1 MERGSSIKKEGDNG
15 QPLVQDGNRESII
28 APTTQEE
35 VEAYYYRQAMLQSQV
50 FRVLMVFS
58 DFLVCLSHGSNDC
71 SNAISPLIVL
81 MNVERYPIWVSYLV
95 GAGGIAA
102 GLFIFGERVMKTIGG
117 DIIALDYMKG
127 FCSQFATAI
136 CVALGSSLGITLST
150 THCIVGALAG
160 VHFAGKTPF
169 MKHAYN
175 KKGHDEML
183 AFEDEQNK
191 DNEEDEDDDG
201 NGKNKRK

>member
-1 MERGSSIKKEGDNG
+1 
-15 QPLVQDGNRESII
+15 
-28 APTTQEE
+28 
-35 VEAYYYRQAMLQSQV
+35 
-50 FRVLMVFS
+50 MVFS

-95 GAGGIAA
+95 GAGGIAC

-127 FCSQFATAI
+127 FCSQFATAL

-160 VHFAGKTPF
+160 VHFAGKTRF
-169 MKHAYN
+169 MKLAYN
-175 KKGHDEML
+175 KKAHDELL
-183 AFEDEQNK
+183 AYEEEQEKAKENEDIEF
-191 DNEEDEDDDG
+191 EEDEGKKKKDG
-201 NGKNKRK
+201 